1 MNRVN
6 VYTTENE
13 LKEIAQKTDCAVVLV
28 GHMNKNSSGKLN
40 YKNSGSIDIS
50 TAARSVLVA
59 GRLSKS
65 SEIKVLA
72 LLKKNNLVPKGKSI
86 TFKIENRMVKSTVP
100 VRSLKKNGIWYW
112 EMNGKEVGNHAEQ

>member
-40 YKNSGSIDIS
+40 YKNLGSIDIS
-50 TAARSVLVA
+50 VAARSVLVA

-72 LLKKNNLVPKGKSI
+72 LLKKTILYQKENL
-86 TFKIENRMVKSTVP
+86 
-100 VRSLKKNGIWYW
+100 
-112 EMNGKEVGNHAEQ
+112 